1 MSGGPMSAPSGKSS
15 DLPVTYA
22 RLYNVD
28 NPSPIL
34 NGTSVR
40 IHRVTRGNDLYP
52 SNVFMEK
59 NMTATDTLRPT
70 IEEVYEGRERL
81 KGIAIRTP
89 LLQLHGSNDIWI
101 KPENLQPVGSFKMR
115 GIYNAVAA
123 LSPEERA
130 LGVST
135 VSSGNTAQGL
145 AWAARKFGVPSR
157 AIMPHTTPKTKVDA
171 TVAYGG
177 TPDMREPD
185 AAFQSLFDGTYHDEP
200 DSFIHP
206 VANRDVLAGHGTIGL
221 EIHEDLPGVDTI
233 FVPVGG
239 GGLSCGIANAIKHLK
254 PGVRVIGVQPTG
266 CKSVIEGL
274 RAGEPVKVQ
283 VNTFCD
289 GVAVAAMFPEM
300 YPLLR
305 DLLDDIVTVDDE
317 AVFEAIRHLALKN
330 KLVAEGAGALATAAA
345 LQTPASERGNTVAII
360 SGGSID
366 ADKLA
371 RILTG
376 ERP

>member
-1 MSGGPMSAPSGKSS
+1 
-15 DLPVTYA
+15 
-22 RLYNVD
+22 
-28 NPSPIL
+28 
-34 NGTSVR
+34 
-40 IHRVTRGNDLYP
+40 
-52 SNVFMEK
+52 
-59 NMTATDTLRPT
+59 MTATRTLRPT

-81 KGIAIRTP
+81 QGIAIRTP
-89 LLQLHGSNDIWI
+89 LLQLHGSDDIWI

-145 AWAARKFGVPSR
+145 AWAARKFGIPSR
-157 AIMPHTTPKTKVDA
+157 AIMPHTTPKAKIDA

-177 TPDMREPD
+177 IPEMRDPE
-185 AAFQSLFDGTYHDEP
+185 AAFKSLSDGSYHDEP

-221 EIHEDLPGVDTI
+221 EINEDLPDVETI

-239 GGLSCGIANAIKHLK
+239 GGLSCGIANAIKYLN
-254 PGVRVIGVQPTG
+254 PNVRVIGVQPTG
-266 CKSVIEGL
+266 CTSVIQGLQAGKSV
-274 RAGEPVKVQ
+274 KVE
-283 VNTFCD
+283 VDTFCD
-289 GVAVAAMFPEM
+289 GVAVAFMFPEM

-305 DLLDDIVTVDDE
+305 DLLDDIVTVDDQ
-317 AVFEAIRHLALKN
+317 AVFEAIRHLAMKN

-345 LQTPASERGNTVAII
+345 LQTPATQRGKTVAII

-371 RILTG
+371 RILIG
-376 ERP
+376 EQP